1 MKYTTREERQWLLKN
16 IAAGLNEYLNTTSPP
31 VPVEELLLHPP
42 APYEQDFGVVDIFTR
57 IWDATFVRP
66 LNKKGSV
73 FVRVDLPP
81 EDRSYA
87 LARETLLALISGE
100 YGRRLGLHE
109 TLLPYLNESADY
121 FAAELLA
128 PEALVQSYKAQNG
141 KEEEFAETFRLPQ
154 HVAESRWESCST
166 LQ

>member
-1 MKYTTREERQWLLKN
+1 MKPTTREERQWLLRN
-16 IAAGLNEYLNTTSPP
+16 IAAGLNEYLNTTSAP

-42 APYEQDFGVVDIFTR
+42 VVFEQDFGVVDIFTR

-81 EDRSYA
+81 EARSFA

-109 TLLPYLNESADY
+109 VLLPFLNESADY

-128 PEALVQSYKAQNG
+128 PEVLVKSYKAKNG
-141 KEEEFAETFRLPQ
+141 KEEDFAQTFRIPEN
-154 HVAESRWESCST
+154 VASSRWETCVN
-166 LQ
+166 

>member
-1 MKYTTREERQWLLKN
+1 MIPTTREERQWLLRM

-42 APYEQDFGVVDIFTR
+42 AVYEQDFGVVDIFTR
-57 IWDATFVRP
+57 IWYATFVRP

-81 EDRSYA
+81 EARNFA

-100 YGRRLGLHE
+100 FGRRLGLHE
-109 TLLPYLNESADY
+109 TLLPFINESADY

-128 PEALVQSYKAQNG
+128 PEVLVQSYQAQNG
-141 KEEEFAETFRLPQ
+141 TEEDFAQDFRLPE
-154 HVAESRWESCST
+154 HIAEERWQTCA
-166 LQ
+166 LV